1 MKREECDDYDD
12 FITLP
17 HHVSDVHPPM
27 PRRDRAAQFSSF
39 AALTGYEAVVA
50 ETAREF
56 GEKEPGEY
64 VQESSQRLVFRSWLR
79 Y

>member
-1 MKREECDDYDD
+1 MKREECRDYDD
-12 FITLP
+12 IITLP

-39 AALTGYEAVVA
+39 AALTGYEAVGT

-56 GEKEPGEY
+56 GESETGEY
-64 VQESSQRLVFRSWLR
+64 EAEIER
-79 Y
+79 